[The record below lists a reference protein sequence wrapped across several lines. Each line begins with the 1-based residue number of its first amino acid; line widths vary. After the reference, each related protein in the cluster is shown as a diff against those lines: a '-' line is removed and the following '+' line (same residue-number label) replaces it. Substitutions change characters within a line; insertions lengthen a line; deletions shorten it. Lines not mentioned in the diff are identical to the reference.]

1 MKKIKGKLVKRSS
14 QTQLQVNYHSSADWT
29 KYDER
34 LIECVES
41 GDLEKLRVTLG
52 KKGTSAVKVDPNG
65 TTALHT
71 ACLKGSVE
79 CLDVLLEEQPDLSS
93 VDKLG
98 KFTVLLKRELR
109 SHWYCTLNLEKNL
122 ELYSCLQ
129 CMSLKNKLWFMYL
142 SLHVHD
148 CGT

>member
-1 MKKIKGKLVKRSS
+1 MAHKHKNILPLWKSKQYSS
-14 QTQLQVNYHSSADWT
+14 NFRNSFS
-29 KYDER
+29 
-34 LIECVES
+34 
-41 GDLEKLRVTLG
+41 
-52 KKGTSAVKVDPNG
+52 
-65 TTALHT
+65 LHT

-109 SHWYCTLNLEKNL
+109 SHCYCTLNLEKNL

-129 CMSLKNKLWFMYL
+129 CMSLMYL

-148 CGT
+148 CRT

>member
-1 MKKIKGKLVKRSS
+1 MAHKHKNILPLWKSKQYSS
-14 QTQLQVNYHSSADWT
+14 NFRNSFS
-29 KYDER
+29 
-34 LIECVES
+34 
-41 GDLEKLRVTLG
+41 
-52 KKGTSAVKVDPNG
+52 
-65 TTALHT
+65 LHT

-98 KFTVLLKRELR
+98 KFTVLLKTELR
-109 SHWYCTLNLEKNL
+109 SHCYCTLNLEKNL

>member
-1 MKKIKGKLVKRSS
+1 MAHKHKNILPLWKSKQYSS
-14 QTQLQVNYHSSADWT
+14 NFRNSFS
-29 KYDER
+29 
-34 LIECVES
+34 
-41 GDLEKLRVTLG
+41 
-52 KKGTSAVKVDPNG
+52 
-65 TTALHT
+65 LHT

-109 SHWYCTLNLEKNL
+109 SHCYCTLNLEKNL
-122 ELYSCLQ
+122 ELHSCLQ

-148 CGT
+148 CMWNLIHVHVYVRNHVHVLVCLTIKHCCQGLD